1 MSDKEVHFLSVME
14 NLATSLK
21 HLSLLGSHHN
31 SLGSCCVAPSS
42 HGRSLGHGGWS
53 GGSTTGGAGS
63 SIGQAKVGK
72 ARVKGMGKGKEK
84 AVEELEEESVLG
96 LEVEDDEG
104 TSGGEGANL
113 VP

>member
-1 MSDKEVHFLSVME
+1 MSAQEDHFLGVME
-14 NLATSLK
+14 TLSTSLK
-21 HLSLLGSHHN
+21 CLSLLGSHCVSP
-31 SLGSCCVAPSS
+31 SLC
-42 HGRSLGHGGWS
+42 GRSLGCGGWS

-96 LEVEDDEG
+96 SEVEDDEG
-104 TSGGEGANL
+104 TSGGEGA
-113 VP
+113 